1 MIRLI
6 ISKISEHSVK
16 GIIILITQGENE
28 VFSSGSSL
36 VPKTYLTTASLSSGG
51 GYSPPQLHPHQHAA
65 GAQNSS
71 PCAHWKPSCAFQ
83 FWIHW
88 PFLSSHWE
96 QLSHIPTLNCWAR
109 EGGVDGDKRSKCLIC
124 PHLKKSSEGCFYL
137 TVCYLLAFV
146 HILLF
151 HLFTMY
157 EITIIFFSTE
167 LPFHQPAVASERLKS
182 RQ

>member
-6 ISKISEHSVK
+6 ISKISQDFVEC
-16 GIIILITQGENE
+16 IIILITRGENE
-28 VFSSGSSL
+28 VFSSGTSL
-36 VPKTYLTTASLSSGG
+36 VPKTLLTTGSLSSGG
-51 GYSPPQLHPHQHAA
+51 GYSPPPVHPHQHAA

-88 PFLSSHWE
+88 PFPCSHWE
-96 QLSHIPTLNCWAR
+96 QLSHIPTKLLSK
-109 EGGVDGDKRSKCLIC
+109 GGVDGDERSKCLIC
-124 PHLKKSSEGCFYL
+124 PHLKKSSESCFYL

-146 HILLF
+146 HVLLC

-157 EITIIFFSTE
+157 EITIIFFRAE